1 MDLTTVVD
9 PSSGA
14 DDVDPTVAPPLSLYA
29 MMESFMTTQAAHV
42 QFLDELL
49 TEVASLRANF
59 AEYRSTFPPP
69 SPSND

>member
-14 DDVDPTVAPPLSLYA
+14 DDVDPTVASPLSLYA

-59 AEYRSTFPPP
+59 AEYRSTFPPL
-69 SPSND
+69 SPSDD